1 MRVLIVAI
9 SVSRRCE
16 SFCKSSL
23 QLCAKAGAAQAAP
36 ASASANDAIAVERIV
51 IEL

>member
-1 MRVLIVAI
+1 VHRLHFARTRER
-9 SVSRRCE
+9 S
-16 SFCKSSL
+16 
-23 QLCAKAGAAQAAP
+23 QAAP